1 MIAFIII
8 LVLIVVAAIGWA
20 SGINKMQE
28 EYPEYKG
35 EDFLDW
41 DNNHTENNF

>member
-1 MIAFIII
+1 MIPFIII
-8 LVLIVVAAIGWA
+8 LVLIVVTAIGWA

-28 EYPEYKG
+28 ENPEYKG

>member
-28 EYPEYKG
+28 EHPEYKG